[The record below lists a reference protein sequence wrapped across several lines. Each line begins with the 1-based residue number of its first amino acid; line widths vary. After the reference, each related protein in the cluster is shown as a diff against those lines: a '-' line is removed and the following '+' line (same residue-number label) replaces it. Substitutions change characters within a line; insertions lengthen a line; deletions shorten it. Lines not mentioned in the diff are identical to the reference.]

1 MKQHHRGLI
10 DLHLHLDGS
19 LSPASVRQLAGLQG
33 AALPGE
39 EALLV
44 RLRVEPDC
52 RDLNQYLTKFAFPC
66 SLLQTEEAI
75 ALAVQNLCGELKAQG
90 LLYAEIRFAPQL
102 HLERGLTQDRV
113 AAAACAGLGRAGF
126 PAGLIL
132 CAMRG
137 SDNREQ
143 NLETVRVAAKYLGR
157 GVCACDLAGAEAL
170 FPTGDFEELFTLA
183 RKLDVPYTI
192 HAGEAGGP
200 ESVRAA
206 LSFGAKRLGHG
217 VRAAEDPALVEE
229 LAVRG
234 ITLECCPTSNLH
246 TCMFPDYR
254 SYPLRDLL
262 ARGVKV
268 TVNTDNMTVSGTTL
282 SHELEALDL
291 SREEARQVAL
301 NAAAAAFADDNTRKA
316 LTARIEGLF
325 V

>member
-1 MKQHHRGLI
+1 M
-10 DLHLHLDGS
+10 
-19 LSPASVRQLAGLQG
+19 
-33 AALPGE
+33 
-39 EALLV
+39 
-44 RLRVEPDC
+44 
-52 RDLNQYLTKFAFPC
+52 
-66 SLLQTEEAI
+66 
-75 ALAVQNLCGELKAQG
+75 
-90 LLYAEIRFAPQL
+90 
-102 HLERGLTQDRV
+102 
-113 AAAACAGLGRAGF
+113 
-126 PAGLIL
+126 
-132 CAMRG
+132 
-137 SDNREQ
+137 
-143 NLETVRVAAKYLGR
+143 AAKYLGR

-229 LAVRG
+229 LAARG
-234 ITLECCPTSNLH
+234 VTLECCPTSNLH